1 MSNFS
6 YLLLQENCCSNLQC
20 FTWEKIAEVKLKPL
34 DKFTSEIQTIR
45 ELPGSSILNKI
56 TPAVYHNGIII
67 LLCNV
72 QLKRNKKYCTGVTAC
87 FNVHI
92 GEFSLFGDPEVQF
105 VSIGHLG
112 SKVLALK
119 ANKKFCLLTEFSWV
133 DTSIPPLPTDSL
145 QDPVILTYQSLL
157 LVINGNTVWVHGDSI
172 CNWLQFELS
181 TPDGNLSISSK
192 NSFVVVAGKLFVC
205 SSLKK
210 SVYFVELQEMIQL
223 MIDISAA
230 ESTENMSHQK
240 EKATVCKKVLQ
251 LNCILKDV
259 NFIFLHDNKVIA
271 IHTTSTTPVSSTYI
285 DRIKCYDV
293 HCCHWHE
300 VRCSLNSTDIVK
312 GSLLTLFDDGAGVVE
327 IPPVPSMLSWNSW
340 GIAKLHKIQ
349 LRNN

>member
-20 FTWEKIAEVKLKPL
+20 FTWEKIAEAKLKPL

-45 ELPGSSILNKI
+45 ELPGSSILNKV

-72 QLKRNKKYCTGVTAC
+72 QLKRNKKWCTGVTAC

-92 GEFSLFGDPEVQF
+92 GEFSMVGDPEVQF

-133 DTSIPPLPTDSL
+133 DTSIPPLPTDIL

-157 LVINGNTVWVHGDSI
+157 LVINGNTVWVHDDSI

-192 NSFVVVAGKLFVC
+192 NSFVVVARKLFVC

-259 NFIFLHDNKVIA
+259 NFIFLHGNNIIA
-271 IHTTSTTPVSSTYI
+271 IHTTSTTRVSSTYI

-312 GSLLTLFDDGAGVVE
+312 GSWLTLFDDCAGVVE
-327 IPPVPSMLSWNSW
+327 IPPVPSVLSWNSW